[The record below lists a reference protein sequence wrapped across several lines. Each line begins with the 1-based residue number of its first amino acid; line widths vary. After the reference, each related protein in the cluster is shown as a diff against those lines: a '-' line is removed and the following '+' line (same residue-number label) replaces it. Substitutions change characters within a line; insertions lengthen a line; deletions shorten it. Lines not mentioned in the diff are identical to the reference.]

1 MKVVFR
7 PAKLG
12 MGKVLGTLER
22 SILKA
27 LWEKTGLTGREV
39 YDRVRSR
46 KKTAYTTVLTV
57 LNRMVE
63 KGSLRRA
70 REDGLYVY
78 RAAITREEFERRV
91 ASAVIKG
98 IYDIAPSQTVSTFV
112 DILSRLDER
121 EVENILKAIEKRKKE
136 ASR

>member
-1 MKVVFR
+1 MKVVFK
-7 PAKLG
+7 PAKRGIEKILG
-12 MGKVLGTLER
+12 ALER
-22 SILKA
+22 AILEV
-27 LWEKTGLTGREV
+27 LWEKPDLTGRDV
-39 YDRVRSR
+39 YERVRSR

-63 KGSLRRA
+63 KGSLRRE

-78 RAAITREEFERRV
+78 NAAMTREEFERRV

-112 DILSRLDER
+112 DILSRLEEH
-121 EVENILKAIEKRKKE
+121 EVENILKAIEKQKKE